1 MIENR
6 MKNAMQQKL
15 PDVPEGFDARSDMQL
30 VRLTAG
36 EEKKTRLRAGYI
48 IALALVLVLG
58 IVTGLAAANERV
70 NTWLYEFW
78 PEAAIRLMP
87 ANTSCEKEG
96 IRLELV
102 SAAVEGEKL
111 NIVFSLED
119 LQGNRISEKTE
130 AEAMMEWEA
139 VETRYDAAQNKMFFT
154 WSTDYEYH
162 TEPDNGTGYV
172 FELSMLQNHRH
183 LIVDLLPLL
192 EKYGSQSR
200 TVQVQDEDQNAD
212 DPISKYIRVLDYH
225 NSLDIPLSDYVMLSG
240 IGVEDGTLRVQ
251 FHYPVHHREFVRILR
266 DASDDPNADE
276 DDCYKTVSYS
286 PYECYA
292 FLYEAAERDETKPLS
307 ENIEGPLPLSW
318 GRGYEKAE
326 EVPEWDANVSQS
338 EWNEFQF
345 GIRSGLTETQKL
357 EAEIREWDPPIISL
371 WTVEVPPRLIRNLPT
386 K

>member
-36 EEKKTRLRAGYI
+36 EEKKARLRAGYI
-48 IALALVLVLG
+48 VALALVLVLG

-78 PEAAIRLMP
+78 PEAAMRLMP

-172 FELSMLQNHRH
+172 FELSMLQNNRH

-251 FHYPVHHREFVRILR
+251 FNYPVHHR
-266 DASDDPNADE
+266 
-276 DDCYKTVSYS
+276 
-286 PYECYA
+286 
-292 FLYEAAERDETKPLS
+292 
-307 ENIEGPLPLSW
+307 
-318 GRGYEKAE
+318 
-326 EVPEWDANVSQS
+326 
-338 EWNEFQF
+338 
-345 GIRSGLTETQKL
+345 
-357 EAEIREWDPPIISL
+357 
-371 WTVEVPPRLIRNLPT
+371 
-386 K
+386 